1 MWSFFYD
8 SRHKR
13 ADFTIVARFY
23 LSKVQLEGVYEI
35 TGLILCSI
43 VRQDSSAARSLRSAA
58 PFAWD
63 PADTLSNGCNR
74 RATLK
79 TARHCGRRRVR
90 HRFEFLSP
98 WREKLGQ
105 VEGLSELI

>member
-43 VRQDSSAARSLRSAA
+43 
-58 PFAWD
+58 
-63 PADTLSNGCNR
+63 C
-74 RATLK
+74 
-79 TARHCGRRRVR
+79 TAG
-90 HRFEFLSP
+90 
-98 WREKLGQ
+98 
-105 VEGLSELI
+105 